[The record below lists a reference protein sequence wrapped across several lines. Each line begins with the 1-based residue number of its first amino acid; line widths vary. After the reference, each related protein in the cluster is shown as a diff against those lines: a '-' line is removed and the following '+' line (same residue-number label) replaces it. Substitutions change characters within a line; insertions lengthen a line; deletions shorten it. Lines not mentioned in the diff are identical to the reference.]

1 MKTIRGF
8 AAAARLLTRPRR
20 SGDGYET
27 PPALRRRIKETFGE
41 DLSAEQLVERIVT
54 DVRERGD
61 VALREYTLRL
71 DKVELDCLEVSE
83 REWKAAC
90 NKVNRSVLRAL
101 EMAAERIRR
110 FYEMSREHG
119 PSEFSHAGLGQMVQ
133 PLERVGLYAPGG
145 TASYPSTV
153 LMTAVPAKVAGVG
166 EIVLTTPPRSDG
178 SIPTATLAAA
188 RLAGVARVFKLGGAQ
203 AIAALAYGTETV
215 PRVDKICG
223 PGNIFV
229 VLAKKQVFGQV
240 AIDGLHGPSEVVII
254 ADGTAEPALC
264 AAEMVAQAEH
274 DTMASAILVT
284 PSARLAQKVEQ
295 AVERQLEKSSRL
307 PSGRRDI
314 IAQSLEENGRIV
326 LVDDVAEAVELAA
339 LYAPE
344 HLCLMVRRAEE
355 WALKVRNAGA
365 VFVGKW
371 SPVAMGDYVA
381 GPSHVLPTGGT
392 ARFSSPLGVSD
403 FLRVSHVVAL
413 DARQFKALGPVA
425 RTLAEAE
432 GLEAHGQAVAM
443 RLSNLSLRGGR
454 RRRTPKQSGAPGRIA
469 SAPSRGASQ

>member
-20 SGDGYET
+20 SGDWYET

-90 NKVNRSVLRAL
+90 SKVNRSVLRAL

-119 PSEFSHAGLGQMVQ
+119 PSEFSRGGLGQMVR

-153 LMTAVPAKVAGVG
+153 LMTAVPAKVAGVE

-178 SIPTATLAAA
+178 SIPAATLAAA

-215 PRVDKICG
+215 SRVDKICG

-295 AVERQLEKSSRL
+295 AVERQMEKL
-307 PSGRRDI
+307 GRRSI
-314 IAQSLEENGRIV
+314 IAQSLKDNGRIV

-355 WALKVRNAGA
+355 WAPKVRNAGA

-371 SPVAMGDYVA
+371 SPVVMGDYVA

-432 GLEAHGQAVAM
+432 GLEAHAQAVAM
-443 RLSNLSLRGGR
+443 RLKGKPRG
-454 RRRTPKQSGAPGRIA
+454 
-469 SAPSRGASQ
+469 